1 MLSRG
6 IELLKNYADTPLG
19 DRATELLKICQ
30 DKIATHWWDALVSAT
45 FGVFMLGLAVMLVLL
60 YAGVPIVGS

>member
-1 MLSRG
+1 M
-6 IELLKNYADTPLG
+6 ELLKTYADAPLG

-30 DKIATHWWDALVSAT
+30 EKIATHWWDALVSAT
-45 FGVFMLGLAVMLVLL
+45 FGVFMLSLAVMLILL

>member
-1 MLSRG
+1 M
-6 IELLKNYADTPLG
+6 ELLKTYADPALG

-45 FGVFMLGLAVMLVLL
+45 FGIFMLGLAVMLILL

>member
-1 MLSRG
+1 M
-6 IELLKNYADTPLG
+6 ELLKTYADPALG
-19 DRATELLKICQ
+19 DRASEVLKICQ

-45 FGVFMLGLAVMLVLL
+45 FGIFMLGLAVMLILL